1 MAMTPRLVIIR
12 GRRADGGLALI
23 LDAVDVAES
32 VRISIPTTGGQNCRC
47 PASATPTWK
56 RLVRLAQLV
65 VASALIPPSRRADFW
80 HASPTV
86 DQAEPGRPMDA
97 PLTGSRPRLSPA

>member
-1 MAMTPRLVIIR
+1 MIR

-56 RLVRLAQLV
+56 CLVR
-65 VASALIPPSRRADFW
+65 
-80 HASPTV
+80 
-86 DQAEPGRPMDA
+86 QA
-97 PLTGSRPRLSPA
+97 